1 MIEGR
6 DDGRSS
12 LPPGT
17 LLREALQTLWDLDRS
32 SVREV
37 VDRLERKLGS
47 MVPYSTAASALNK
60 LCELGLATRVRIQGA
75 RGYLYS
81 ALVSREQLEK
91 ASTREAVQ
99 TLLKEARNPREAL
112 SYLVEIVSQADGRLL
127 EDLREAVEHK
137 RQVVNPKRKR

>member
-6 DDGRSS
+6 DNGRSS

-17 LLREALQTLWDLDRS
+17 LLREALQTLWDLKRS

-60 LCELGLATRVRIQGA
+60 LCESGLATRVRIQGA
-75 RGYLYS
+75 REYLYS
-81 ALVSREQLEK
+81 ALVSREQLDK
-91 ASTREAVQ
+91 ASTMEAVQ

-127 EDLREAVEHK
+127 EDLREAVAHK
-137 RQVVNPKRKR
+137 RQAANPKRKR